1 MHVRYSGGDE
11 PPRSLRYNAL
21 SLSPASASPGPGS
34 VPSPSV
40 DGAVRVTFE
49 SLGRW
54 RRGQRLMYYALIAS
68 GVVALGFWVVTGQFA
83 PMSFVAV
90 AVFGAAV
97 VLSAGRAA
105 GDARLESALAL
116 LQTERPIEAQRIV
129 ERAGEKFRSKWLLA
143 LATELDARAWLMR
156 GSPDA
161 AQKAVARFPAG
172 YAPSA
177 GLHGVIFL
185 ELGEVERARI
195 LLERAAVEDPEDG
208 RRALAGPLI
217 EAYLLCHDYD
227 RAVEWAHE
235 SEQLSLD
242 ALMELAVRLF
252 EAKRY
257 RDMADITAAAWQ
269 QYAMADSAYNHA
281 CARVQLGELQEAIEW
296 LERAVEAGYED
307 GEHMLADRDLLALR
321 DKPRFVQLAASLR
334 AVRGRLAREL
344 GALGDPPD
352 APVP

>member
-116 LQTERPIEAQRIV
+116 LQTER
-129 ERAGEKFRSKWLLA
+129 
-143 LATELDARAWLMR
+143 
-156 GSPDA
+156 
-161 AQKAVARFPAG
+161 
-172 YAPSA
+172 
-177 GLHGVIFL
+177 
-185 ELGEVERARI
+185 
-195 LLERAAVEDPEDG
+195 
-208 RRALAGPLI
+208 
-217 EAYLLCHDYD
+217 D
-227 RAVEWAHE
+227 RAVAAAVAE
-235 SEQLSLD
+235 LPP
-242 ALMELAVRLF
+242 ELAEMIELRHFQDLSYEEMAAIAGCPTGTVMSRLYR
-252 EAKRY
+252 ARKRL
-257 RDMADITAAAWQ
+257 R
-269 QYAMADSAYNHA
+269 
-281 CARVQLGELQEAIEW
+281 EL
-296 LERAVEAGYED
+296 
-307 GEHMLADRDLLALR
+307 LLAT
-321 DKPRFVQLAASLR
+321 PTFGGAA
-334 AVRGRLAREL
+334 
-344 GALGDPPD
+344 
-352 APVP
+352 